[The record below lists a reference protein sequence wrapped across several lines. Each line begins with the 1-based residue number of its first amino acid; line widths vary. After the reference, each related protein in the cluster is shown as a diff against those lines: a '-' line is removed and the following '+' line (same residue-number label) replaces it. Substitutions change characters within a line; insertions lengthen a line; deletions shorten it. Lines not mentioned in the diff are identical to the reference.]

1 MVRSKKKGFILLDV
15 LLSISLIFIVASL
28 LIPAITNLLL
38 ARNKLKQ
45 RSELYQVS
53 KNQIELITSAAY
65 MGSDKYEIIIPE
77 KYKYRYKYR
86 IEKENLG
93 DNLVRYFLYIEDED
107 KGEIKFEKILQKK
120 RLYSNWTC
128 CINRSYFNGIYNTFD
143 NFSKYFKNF

>member
-77 KYKYRYKYR
+77 KYKYR
-86 IEKENLG
+86 IEKEDLG

-120 RLYSNWTC
+120 RLYSN
-128 CINRSYFNGIYNTFD
+128 
-143 NFSKYFKNF
+143 